1 MRIQQKGI
9 NSFFK
14 RKRDESN
21 IENEQVQVQVEE
33 PPRDADQSPLPLIE
47 AEHHHRQE
55 EQQPIPVLFRGIEFL
70 ERDPALRPQIWEY
83 PSNQQN
89 EVQRAYLKLGPM
101 QPKLKNYKA
110 FGPQGHQRR
119 FQYHWF
125 SEFPSWLEYSESS
138 GKAYC
143 LLCFLCSKNIK
154 KRGGFDAFTIQ
165 GFNNWKKV
173 HDRKN
178 CAFLVHIGSD
188 PCSEHNNSAK
198 ECQALLNNL
207 NHIDNIM
214 EVASNQERE
223 KNRLRLRTSIAVVKW
238 LTFQACSLRAHDEKL
253 ESKNRGNFIELI
265 KLLAEFNPEIAAVVL
280 ENAPQCA
287 KYTSPDIQ
295 KEILSIFALK
305 IRKHIR
311 EEIGDQKFSI
321 LVDETCDISKREQM
335 AIVLRFVDIDGVLQE
350 RFFDLVHVR
359 NTKALTLKAEI
370 CYVLSTYGFDVQNLR
385 GQGYDG
391 ASNMRGELNGLQAL
405 VLKECPY
412 AYYVHCY
419 AHRLQ
424 LALVAAAKDV
434 VPVTQFFQKLLFI
447 VNTVDSSAKRHDE
460 LHDAQVVELA
470 RLLAVDELETGQGAN
485 QIRSLKRPGD
495 TRWGSHLGSI
505 SSLMDM
511 FNPVSTVLQ
520 NLAADSTAGTNRADG
535 DTSFN
540 YMISFEFVFILC
552 LMREILEITEQLGQ
566 ALQKKSQDIVN
577 AIRLVQTTKIL
588 LEKMRS
594 DDGWETFICKVMEF
608 CVDHDIDIPNMDE
621 TYILRGGRARRQPNH
636 FTTDHFFRVE
646 VFRATLDTQLAELNL
661 KFNEKVIGL
670 LSICVTLV
678 PKNGF
683 ASFQSSE
690 ICKMVEKYYPADFN
704 QQEIIGLEYQL
715 NYFVV
720 EASRSDDL
728 KRIATLAELCKCL
741 VNTGR
746 HRVFNLVDRLLR
758 LLVTLPV
765 STATAERAFSILKII
780 KTRLRNRMED
790 DFLANSM
797 LVNIEAEI
805 LGDYNYEDIIHDF
818 IDVKKRKVHF

>member
-1 MRIQQKGI
+1 
-9 NSFFK
+9 
-14 RKRDESN
+14 
-21 IENEQVQVQVEE
+21 
-33 PPRDADQSPLPLIE
+33 
-47 AEHHHRQE
+47 
-55 EQQPIPVLFRGIEFL
+55 
-70 ERDPALRPQIWEY
+70 
-83 PSNQQN
+83 
-89 EVQRAYLKLGPM
+89 M

-214 EVASNQERE
+214 EVA
-223 KNRLRLRTSIAVVKW
+223 K
-238 LTFQACSLRAHDEKL
+238 
-253 ESKNRGNFIELI
+253 
-265 KLLAEFNPEIAAVVL
+265 FNPEIAAVVL

-683 ASFQSSE
+683 ASFQS
-690 ICKMVEKYYPADFN
+690 
-704 QQEIIGLEYQL
+704 
-715 NYFVV
+715 
-720 EASRSDDL
+720 R
-728 KRIATLAELCKCL
+728 
-741 VNTGR
+741 R

>member
-1 MRIQQKGI
+1 MHIQQKGI

-110 FGPQGHQRR
+110 FGPQGHQCR

-214 EVASNQERE
+214 EVA
-223 KNRLRLRTSIAVVKW
+223 K
-238 LTFQACSLRAHDEKL
+238 
-253 ESKNRGNFIELI
+253 
-265 KLLAEFNPEIAAVVL
+265 FNPEIAAVVL

-321 LVDETCDISKREQM
+321 IVDETCDISKREQM

-690 ICKMVEKYYPADFN
+690 ICKM
-704 QQEIIGLEYQL
+704 
-715 NYFVV
+715 
-720 EASRSDDL
+720 
-728 KRIATLAELCKCL
+728 
-741 VNTGR
+741 
-746 HRVFNLVDRLLR
+746 
-758 LLVTLPV
+758 
-765 STATAERAFSILKII
+765 RAFSTLKII

-797 LVNIEAEI
+797 L
-805 LGDYNYEDIIHDF
+805 
-818 IDVKKRKVHF
+818 

>member
-1 MRIQQKGI
+1 
-9 NSFFK
+9 
-14 RKRDESN
+14 
-21 IENEQVQVQVEE
+21 
-33 PPRDADQSPLPLIE
+33 
-47 AEHHHRQE
+47 
-55 EQQPIPVLFRGIEFL
+55 
-70 ERDPALRPQIWEY
+70 
-83 PSNQQN
+83 
-89 EVQRAYLKLGPM
+89 M

-214 EVASNQERE
+214 EVA
-223 KNRLRLRTSIAVVKW
+223 K
-238 LTFQACSLRAHDEKL
+238 
-253 ESKNRGNFIELI
+253 
-265 KLLAEFNPEIAAVVL
+265 FNPEIAAVVL

-678 PKNGF
+678 SKNGF
-683 ASFQSSE
+683 ASFQS
-690 ICKMVEKYYPADFN
+690 
-704 QQEIIGLEYQL
+704 
-715 NYFVV
+715 
-720 EASRSDDL
+720 R
-728 KRIATLAELCKCL
+728 
-741 VNTGR
+741 R

-765 STATAERAFSILKII
+765 STATAERAFSTLKII